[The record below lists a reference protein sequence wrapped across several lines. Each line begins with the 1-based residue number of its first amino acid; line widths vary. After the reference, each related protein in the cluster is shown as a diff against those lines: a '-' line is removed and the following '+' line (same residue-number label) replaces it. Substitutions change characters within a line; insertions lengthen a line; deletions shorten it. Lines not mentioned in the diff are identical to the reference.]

1 MRILYNDSKPIQKCV
16 SFFVFQKNPK
26 FQYPKRYTERH
37 DFKKKEGK
45 TLQRR
50 HTRKTRVVFKIDMEE
65 EDKDKE
71 EKRPL
76 RTKDDALNPENVKA
90 EKLRSKDVLDDVLN
104 AVRFCVRFLNKRST
118 FEEEGENKDFWMHI

>member
-1 MRILYNDSKPIQKCV
+1 M
-16 SFFVFQKNPK
+16 VF
-26 FQYPKRYTERH
+26 T
-37 DFKKKEGK
+37 
-45 TLQRR
+45 
-50 HTRKTRVVFKIDMEE
+50 IDMEE
-65 EDKDKE
+65 EDKDKG

-104 AVRFCVRFLNKRST
+104 AVRFCAIFMRFLNKRST

>member
-1 MRILYNDSKPIQKCV
+1 M
-16 SFFVFQKNPK
+16 
-26 FQYPKRYTERH
+26 
-37 DFKKKEGK
+37 
-45 TLQRR
+45 
-50 HTRKTRVVFKIDMEE
+50 VFKIDMEE

-104 AVRFCVRFLNKRST
+104 AVRFCCAIFK
-118 FEEEGENKDFWMHI
+118 

>member
-1 MRILYNDSKPIQKCV
+1 
-16 SFFVFQKNPK
+16 
-26 FQYPKRYTERH
+26 
-37 DFKKKEGK
+37 
-45 TLQRR
+45 
-50 HTRKTRVVFKIDMEE
+50 MEE
-65 EDKDKE
+65 GGDQNERRE
-71 EKRPL
+71 EERPL

>member
-1 MRILYNDSKPIQKCV
+1 M
-16 SFFVFQKNPK
+16 
-26 FQYPKRYTERH
+26 
-37 DFKKKEGK
+37 
-45 TLQRR
+45 
-50 HTRKTRVVFKIDMEE
+50 VFKIDMEE

-104 AVRFCVRFLNKRST
+104 AVRVCDEIFK
-118 FEEEGENKDFWMHI
+118 